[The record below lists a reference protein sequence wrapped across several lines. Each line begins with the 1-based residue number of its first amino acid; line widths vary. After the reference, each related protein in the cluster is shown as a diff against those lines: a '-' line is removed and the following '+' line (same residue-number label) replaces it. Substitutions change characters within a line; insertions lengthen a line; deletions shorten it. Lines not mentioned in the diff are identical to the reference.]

1 MECLHLRQR
10 AVVALPSWT
19 TDLVQSFDGPAD
31 DAGFMEL
38 AIALSRENTD
48 RGTGGPFGA
57 VVVERDTGRIV
68 SVGVN
73 RVVPMRNSSL
83 HAEVVALMLAEA
95 AIGSY
100 TLDDPGVP
108 PHTLYT
114 SCEPCAMCL
123 GAIWWSGVRRVVC
136 GATREDALAAGFD
149 EGPVFADSYR
159 YLEDRGVEFVH
170 GLKREAA
177 REALM
182 SYVERHGKVYNG

>member
-1 MECLHLRQR
+1 MECSHLRRR

-19 TDLVQSFDGPAD
+19 ADLARKFRGPTD

-38 AIALSRENTD
+38 AIALSRENVA
-48 RGTGGPFGA
+48 RGAGGPFGA

-73 RVVPMRNSSL
+73 RVVPLRNSSL
-83 HAEVVALMLAEA
+83 HAEVVALMLAQA

-100 TLDDPGVP
+100 TLDDPGIP

-114 SCEPCAMCL
+114 SCDPCAMCL
-123 GAIWWSGVRRVVC
+123 GAIWWSGLRRVVC
-136 GATREDALAAGFD
+136 GATKEDALAAGFD

-170 GLKREAA
+170 GLQREAA
-177 REALM
+177 REVLM
-182 SYVERHGKVYNG
+182 SYVEGDGKVYNG